1 MRLKLL
7 LLLATFLPLMAQ
19 AEEIV
24 VRPGES
30 IQAAIDGASPGDVI
44 EVQSGTYYENLNVD
58 KRLTILGVDTGG
70 GKPVVD
76 ASGKG
81 SAVTLNEDGIRLEGF
96 VVTKSVGSS
105 ESETETKSNDEGA
118 DPNLEFVGILIN
130 GSESCTVANNTA
142 VIKLIRRR
150 AGQLQQ

>member
-1 MRLKLL
+1 
-7 LLLATFLPLMAQ
+7 MAQ